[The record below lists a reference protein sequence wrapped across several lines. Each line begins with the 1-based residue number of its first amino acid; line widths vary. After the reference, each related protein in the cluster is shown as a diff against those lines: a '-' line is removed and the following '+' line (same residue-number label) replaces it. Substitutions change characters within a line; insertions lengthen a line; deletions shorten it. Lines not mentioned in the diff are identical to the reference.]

1 MDVYSK
7 ATRQN
12 RNIALS
18 LQFSAKYA
26 TIVTI
31 QMFFDGTLLRKD
43 CNQMFSVGD
52 KIVYPMHGAGVI
64 EELEHLEVDG
74 CNHLYYVMVIPT
86 GNLKIRVSAQKAATI
101 GIRGV
106 YSKDEVLSRVS
117 SVVSI
122 PMSMPENWN
131 QRYKENLERIKTGNL
146 DEVTLVFRNL
156 LHRERSKGL
165 SSVEKKMLQTA
176 KQIILSEIVLSQNV
190 EKDHAEQLLETI
202 LQ

>member
-1 MDVYSK
+1 
-7 ATRQN
+7 
-12 RNIALS
+12 
-18 LQFSAKYA
+18 
-26 TIVTI
+26 
-31 QMFFDGTLLRKD
+31 MF
-43 CNQMFSVGD
+43 NVGD
-52 KIVYPMHGAGVI
+52 KVVYPMHGAGII
-64 EELEHLEVDG
+64 EELERLEIDG
-74 CNHLYYVMVIPT
+74 SDQLYYVMMIPT
-86 GNLKIRVSAQKAATI
+86 GNLKIRVAAQKAADI
-101 GIRGV
+101 GIREV
-106 YSKDEVLSRVS
+106 YSKDEVLIRVS

-156 LHRERSKGL
+156 LHRERNKGL
-165 SSVEKKMLQTA
+165 SSVEKKMMQTA

>member
-1 MDVYSK
+1 
-7 ATRQN
+7 
-12 RNIALS
+12 
-18 LQFSAKYA
+18 
-26 TIVTI
+26 
-31 QMFFDGTLLRKD
+31 
-43 CNQMFSVGD
+43 MFSVGD

-64 EELEHLEVDG
+64 EELESLEIDG
-74 CNHLYYVMVIPT
+74 CNHLYYIMVIPT

-106 YSKDEVLSRVS
+106 YSKDEVLTRVS

-122 PMSMPENWN
+122 PMNMPENWN

-156 LHRERSKGL
+156 LHRERNKGL
-165 SSVEKKMLQTA
+165 SSIEKKMLQTA

-190 EKDHAEQLLETI
+190 EKDQAEQFLETI